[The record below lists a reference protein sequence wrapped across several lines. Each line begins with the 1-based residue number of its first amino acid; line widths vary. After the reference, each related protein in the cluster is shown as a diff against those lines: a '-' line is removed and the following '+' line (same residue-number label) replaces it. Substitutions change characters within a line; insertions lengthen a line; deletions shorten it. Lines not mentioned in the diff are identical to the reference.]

1 MRPFTL
7 VVITSLMLLFIVP
20 PAIANDFGWT
30 KDFDILAQNNPLG
43 FKASLAKRFN
53 LRYLQLNTIVNNS
66 DSPSDAYILLR
77 LTEISQKPTNYV
89 VAKYNLYKDKG
100 WGYLALSLGI
110 KLVSEEYRALKND
123 HDLYGS
129 IKDAKVTDFS
139 YDRTMLIMLI
149 KNIAPK
155 EAKMD

>member
-1 MRPFTL
+1 MKPFTL
-7 VVITSLMLLFIVP
+7 VVITSLVLLFIVP

-30 KDFDILAQNNPLG
+30 KDFDIQAQNNPLG

-53 LRYLQLNTIVNNS
+53 LRYFQVNSIVNNS
-66 DSPSDAYILLR
+66 DSPSDAYILLS
-77 LTEISQKPTNYV
+77 LAEMSQKPTSFV
-89 VAKYNLYKDKG
+89 VEKYTLYKEKG

-129 IKDAKVTDFS
+129 IKDAKAINSS

-149 KNIAPK
+149 KTTAP
-155 EAKMD
+155 